1 MVVVSEANM
10 NDGWATIFRTKR
22 TSNIIGVCWSDAQS
36 MLYKAVRFVPE
47 TSRGRDRGVIAL
59 LHLSK
64 TGQSL
69 EVIWVDRRLY
79 RRVV

>member
-22 TSNIIGVCWSDAQS
+22 TANIIGVCWSDAQS

-47 TSRGRDRGVIAL
+47 TSRGTVRGGTLTIGGQTA
-59 LHLSK
+59 
-64 TGQSL
+64 TGS
-69 EVIWVDRRLY
+69 I
-79 RRVV
+79 